1 MQFGQTGAGIQGQLG
16 TLPSYPYGPQVGHL
30 KLTAQL
36 HSLNYPPLVTILI
49 ILPNYLEVF
58 ITY

>member
-1 MQFGQTGAGIQGQLG
+1 MQFGQTGAGIQGQVG

-36 HSLNYPPLVTILI
+36 HSLNYPPLVT
-49 ILPNYLEVF
+49 NYLEVF

>member
-1 MQFGQTGAGIQGQLG
+1 MHGQVG

-36 HSLNYPPLVTILI
+36 HSLNYPPLVPILI
-49 ILPNYLEVF
+49 ILPTIKE
-58 ITY
+58 